1 MAEEVRR
8 SPLLPASWE
17 LPEVIVARVGD
28 TVGRQRAMVHE
39 GHLLLLLHAVP
50 SPDDSERKPA
60 LFWRAPDGTWRGTSG
75 RGGGTALLS
84 QHLKAFD
91 QAIEALEKRT
101 ETAHSAEDWF
111 ELIKAAG
118 PLHRTTKH
126 LFTTLQQAREALPDA
141 RHLILARD
149 EANDLERAAE
159 LVHEESEQGLRFAL
173 ARQAEAQAHAAEQMT
188 RASHRLNLVVA
199 LFLPL
204 TAVAGIF
211 GINGLVVEPIVLWS
225 TLGLSVALGLGLSL
239 RLAKPAETRRLP
251 PPENS

>member
-1 MAEEVRR
+1 MTEDVRR
-8 SPLLPASWE
+8 SPLLPASWD

-50 SPDDSERKPA
+50 APDDSERKPA
-60 LFWRAPDGTWRGTSG
+60 LFWRAPDGTWRGTTA
-75 RGGGTALLS
+75 RGGGPALLS

-91 QAIEALEKRT
+91 QAIEALEKKT
-101 ETAHSAEDWF
+101 ETAQTAEDWF

-118 PLHRTTKH
+118 PLHRTTRH
-126 LFTTLQQAREALPDA
+126 LFATLQQAREALPDA

-149 EANDLERAAE
+149 QANDLERAAE
-159 LVHEESEQGLRFAL
+159 LVHEEAEQGLRFAL
-173 ARQAEAQAHAAEQMT
+173 ARQAEAQAQAAEQMT

-211 GINGLVVEPIVLWS
+211 GIDGLKVEPLIVWAS
-225 TLGLSVALGLGLSL
+225 LGLSTGLGFLLSL
-239 RLAKPAETRRLP
+239 RLAKPTDTRRLP
-251 PPENS
+251 PPGGN

>member
-1 MAEEVRR
+1 MGQVSAAALVLLLLCVDGGVADEVCRATEVALHHAESIPPAFALQCVAPSVDAVSRR
-8 SPLLPASWE
+8 S
-17 LPEVIVARVGD
+17 
-28 TVGRQRAMVHE
+28 
-39 GHLLLLLHAVP
+39 LLLLLHAVP

-126 LFTTLQQAREALPDA
+126 LFTTLQQAFTDLHRGTRGMSKPPVTDIEDYWSPSEKLAASRMLACSIVGGPQTVRAGLAAL
-141 RHLILARD
+141 
-149 EANDLERAAE
+149 LERTNADELMAVTHVFDPGARKRSYTLLAE
-159 LVHEESEQGLRFAL
+159 L
-173 ARQAEAQAHAAEQMT
+173 AAG
-188 RASHRLNLVVA
+188 V
-199 LFLPL
+199 
-204 TAVAGIF
+204 
-211 GINGLVVEPIVLWS
+211 
-225 TLGLSVALGLGLSL
+225 
-239 RLAKPAETRRLP
+239 
-251 PPENS
+251 